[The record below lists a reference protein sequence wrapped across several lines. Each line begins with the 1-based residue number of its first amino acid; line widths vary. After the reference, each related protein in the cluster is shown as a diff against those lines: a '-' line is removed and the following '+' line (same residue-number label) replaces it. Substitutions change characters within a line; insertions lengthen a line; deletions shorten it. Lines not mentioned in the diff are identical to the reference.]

1 MLDQVIQGIELYF
14 NESLATSLLYHQEQQ
29 QYEQMVHGK
38 KTPSQVYGVE
48 HFLRLFGMQTLVID
62 ESLQLTTP
70 YSVIVVEMPLL
81 LCKAN
86 IDSETLLNLKEC
98 FSNILK

>member
-48 HFLRLFGMQTLVID
+48 HFLRLFGM
-62 ESLQLTTP
+62 
-70 YSVIVVEMPLL
+70 
-81 LCKAN
+81 
-86 IDSETLLNLKEC
+86 
-98 FSNILK
+98 